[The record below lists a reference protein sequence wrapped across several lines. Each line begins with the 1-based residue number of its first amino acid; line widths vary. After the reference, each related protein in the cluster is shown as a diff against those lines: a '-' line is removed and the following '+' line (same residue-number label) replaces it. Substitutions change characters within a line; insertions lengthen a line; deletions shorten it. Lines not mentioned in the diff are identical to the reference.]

1 MNEFRKWCPSL
12 RVVRLHSQD
21 KNERE
26 RLRKHVL
33 SDLESF
39 DVIVTTYEYVIVPE
53 MRTTLASRIYWR
65 VVVLDEGHK
74 VKNENAIISQ
84 AVRRIRSEIVLLL
97 TGTPLQNNLS
107 ELWAL
112 LNYLYPKIFT
122 LQGKEYVVFVIKFP
136 QNIQRVSLTRV

>member
-84 AVRRIRSEIVLLL
+84 AVRGVRAHVSV
-97 TGTPLQNNLS
+97 
-107 ELWAL
+107 
-112 LNYLYPKIFT
+112 
-122 LQGKEYVVFVIKFP
+122 YVVA
-136 QNIQRVSLTRV
+136 